1 MSKAYKLTLNLPSNL
16 NHVDQRILEGHDD
29 IVVGRQGG
37 YVGELTD
44 EQLKVAKA
52 DPYITVEKADKP
64 STEDAEAKAKAE
76 ADAKAKAD
84 AEAAKKAEEEK
95 AAADKAAQEKADAE
109 AKAKAEADAKN
120 TNS

>member
-76 ADAKAKAD
+76 ADAK
-84 AEAAKKAEEEK
+84 
-95 AAADKAAQEKADAE
+95 
-109 AKAKAEADAKN
+109 N